1 MSFNS
6 QKNIQFW
13 FFQWKYIRY
22 FPFLLCRERMLDMHY
37 ENESENCSV
46 MSDSLQPHRLNSPQ
60 NSPDQSSGV
69 GSISLLQGI
78 FPTQESNQGL
88 LHYRQILYQLSY
100 QGSPRYAL

>member
-1 MSFNS
+1 
-6 QKNIQFW
+6 
-13 FFQWKYIRY
+13 
-22 FPFLLCRERMLDMHY
+22 MLDMHY

-69 GSISLLQGI
+69 DSISLLQGI

-100 QGSPRYAL
+100 QGSPRYALWFLPNQLSNMVRRMP